1 MRLRGS
7 SSWAPL
13 TIDVRLARRF
23 GVQRA
28 ADHGPQHRQHAI
40 PDTDTTLVGGMG
52 AERDR
57 GTSRVDVLPPARMG
71 QTELLSG
78 GSDATG
84 GPAAGELG
92 QVLVVLAVEAR
103 LYLLQ
108 HRDPVSLLGG

>member
-13 TIDVRLARRF
+13 TIHVRLARRF

-40 PDTDTTLVGGMG
+40 PDTDTTLVCGMG

-78 GSDATG
+78 GSGAVG
-84 GPAAGELG
+84 GAGAGEPGQELG
-92 QVLVVLAVEAR
+92 VLAGEAPPV
-103 LYLLQ
+103 LLQ
-108 HRDPVSLLGG
+108 CRDLVACPG